1 MKRKL
6 FTLLLAMGLL
16 TAFQTNAQLKVR
28 FLADTSGLAKSGLV
42 KEGFEHDSF
51 PHVKKAGLFN
61 WLSFDKDKLILK
73 TSTARD
79 SMMAGR
85 DYSRDSIQVQKDCLK
100 DANSVFDVTFSGTDS
115 TNFQITP
122 KGGTEVELPY
132 SKGKTKLFRIL
143 KSPSAGAKATLANLF
158 RSPFTD
164 DVAGQAGY
172 LAYVPD
178 SSKTKLDTL
187 HVSVGL
193 AGWDKKKEELSIKY
207 FNEFAF
213 YADTLPLLAQSFQ
226 FASEEPGFK
235 AGRLY
240 RTDSFPYFQ
249 IYHDGD
255 TLIKAG
261 RYYDDEEKTKWNKKG
276 DRTNWGHRT
285 GHEANLNDSVVY
297 SWLDLKLE
305 GNEVLLPGYTKDG
318 KSDSIVNVPLDTL
331 FDVAKCYNT
340 ENSPLKLI
348 MKTLDKD
355 KLDEIK
361 DWNYK
366 DASESDSVIYL
377 KKEGDRLAFT
387 VKFKDSKWTAGEPT
401 AFKYREKDVYYAVDT
416 TFMALLDSVYLR
428 TFKPN
433 EDAKKKIGLPYDSV
447 GARYVYKYDDSWRP
461 LYVKADSVNTQ
472 EEKARKYEYVTAK
485 MLKEKKLLESI
496 KPKVVMTDRTGGEV
510 VKYISPQ
517 PESKE
522 AISLTDNKVDGVE
535 FTISLVDT
543 ILNTKEKW
551 FANNDFKKTNYPNNN
566 KTFEIEDSVEVF
578 EIKDTKDRLLTVLNT
593 AERTFEAPLKNLL
606 VWQNSITDKD
616 DEDDR
621 RESVRQLF
629 AIVRDCN
636 DNTYT
641 FLPVAARYWNDED
654 TKGDTLSFNLAI
666 GRGNEHGAMVSLEGL
681 WRLESSLTHK
691 LVVAD
696 SLSKAEPLKFRLESP
711 FQVVK
716 ELPSN
721 IVTIKNTS
729 GKYYRGNGTTTAYT
743 EQVKHNDIGAQWTA
757 TPSVSGEEITWTFR
771 PTFEK
776 KDLEEEGL
784 PEFVRKAVKVFSKD
798 GEDSI
803 YLEWDKDQK
812 ETVLIESGYGPED
825 FDLYKDFDDAF
836 VDEQA
841 TVTIKSGDKYL
852 SYNDKNAVFYPYATD
867 DDAPDITIHRGAED
881 PDIIGSPYLPVR
893 YYHFSY
899 ENDSKKYYLKE
910 GEAGKIEWDMT
921 EEPSDVHKF
930 YLPTGYDESKVY
942 LHSKQGHLL
951 QVSKDGSRLSFAHT
965 ENIYK
970 TINAIND
977 ATELEPATLQ
987 WTIDKVATD
996 DDWFE
1001 VDADLLLVEGVLAV
1015 SGASETFVGVDAGK
1029 GILSDRK
1036 DKTVVLKLEKDEDQ
1050 PAPQSTVAYSS
1061 SDKRVDYKIRHKE
1074 SDHYL
1079 TYGPAKSVVFSPV
1092 VEGEPKQSFAF
1103 ITEGNGKFSIV
1114 VADNADVFLSSTGL
1128 VLKFTENKDD
1138 RLTFTWEKAED
1149 HGITGIK
1156 VIGASQ
1162 AKVYGVA
1169 GGVKIANASGAV
1181 AVYTVDG
1188 RLVTTQAVTSPDQTV
1203 AVPAG
1208 IYIVKNGANVVKVV
1222 VK

>member
-28 FLADTSGLAKSGLV
+28 FLADTSGLAKTTS
-42 KEGFEHDSF
+42 HANDSF
-51 PHVKKAGLFN
+51 PNEKKAGLFN

-79 SMMAGR
+79 SMMAMNN
-85 DYSRDSIQVQKDCLK
+85 YSRDSIQVQKDRLK
-100 DANSVFDVTFSGTDS
+100 DENSVFDVTFSGTDS
-115 TNFQITP
+115 TSFQITP

-143 KSPSAGAKATLANLF
+143 KSPVPDQTDKKATLANLF

-178 SSKTKLDTL
+178 SSKTELDTL

-261 RYYDDEEKTKWNKKG
+261 RYYNETGWLPVANP
-276 DRTNWGHRT
+276 TNWGHRE

-416 TFMALLDSVYLR
+416 TFMALLDSVYR
-428 TFKPN
+428 GRFKHD
-433 EDAKKKIGLPYDSV
+433 EEAAKRIGLPYDSV

-496 KPKVVMTDRTGGEV
+496 KPKVVMTDRTGDV
-510 VKYISPQ
+510 VKYISSQ
-517 PESKE
+517 PKDKE
-522 AISLTDNKVDGVE
+522 VISLTDRDEGVK
-535 FTISLVDT
+535 FMISLVDT
-543 ILNTKEKW
+543 IRNATEKW
-551 FANNDFKKTNYPNNN
+551 FASSNFDGKKYTNKN

-578 EIKDTKDRLLTVLNT
+578 EIKNTEGHLLTVLDT
-593 AERTFEAPLKNLL
+593 TYRTFDAPLKNLL
-606 VWQNSITDKD
+606 VWQDSIKDKD

-636 DNTYT
+636 DDTYT

-666 GRGNEHGAMVSLEGL
+666 GRENKDGAMVSLEGL

-716 ELPSN
+716 ELPDN
-721 IVTIKNTS
+721 FTIRKTVG
-729 GKYYRGNGTTTAYT
+729 GKYYRGDGSTTAYT
-743 EQVKHNDIGAQWTA
+743 EQVKPNDIGAQWTA
-757 TPSVSGEEITWTFR
+757 KSSVSGEEITWTFR

-776 KDLEEEGL
+776 GDLEKGL
-784 PEFVRKAVKVFSKD
+784 LEFAKKEVTAVKVFSKD
-798 GEDSI
+798 GEDNMY
-803 YLEWDKDQK
+803 YLEWGEDQK
-812 ETVLIESGYGPED
+812 DIVLIEQGYGPEA
-825 FDLYKDFDDAF
+825 FDLYSAQTAF
-836 VDEQA
+836 EWSNNQA
-841 TVTIKSGDKYL
+841 KVTIKSGENYL
-852 SYNDKNAVFYPYATD
+852 SSNDSAVSYIPVEKA
-867 DDAPDITIHRGAED
+867 ITIHQGYTD
-881 PDIIGSPYLPVR
+881 PDIIGSPYSAPR
-893 YYHFSY
+893 YYYFSY
-899 ENDSKKYYLKE
+899 ESDSKDRYYLKE
-910 GEAGKIEWDMT
+910 GKDGKIEWEKT
-921 EEPSDVHKF
+921 ENPGDSHKF
-930 YLPTGYDESKVY
+930 YLPKGYDESKVY

-977 ATELEPATLQ
+977 ATADEPATLQ
-987 WTIDKVATD
+987 WTIAEKATD
-996 DDWFE
+996 EDWFE
-1001 VDADLLLVEGVLAV
+1001 VDADLLLVDGVLAV
-1015 SGASETFVGVDAGK
+1015 SGANETFVGVDAGK

-1036 DKTVVLKLEKDEDQ
+1036 DKTVVLKLEKVGDQ

-1061 SDKRVDYKIRHKE
+1061 SVDRVDYRIRHKD
-1074 SDHYL
+1074 SDHCL
-1079 TYGPAKSVVFSPV
+1079 TYDPAQSVVFSPV
-1092 VEGEPKQSFAF
+1092 VEGEPKQRFAF

>member
-28 FLADTSGLAKSGLV
+28 FLADTSGLAKTSRGN
-42 KEGFEHDSF
+42 DSF

-79 SMMAGR
+79 SMMAENN
-85 DYSRDSIQVQKDCLK
+85 YSRDSIQVQKDRLK

-115 TNFQITP
+115 TNFQITS
-122 KGGTEVELPY
+122 KDGTEVELPY

-143 KSPSAGAKATLANLF
+143 KSPSAGAKAALANLF

-226 FASEEPGFK
+226 FASKDFIP
-235 AGRLY
+235 GRLY

-261 RYYDDEEKTKWNKKG
+261 RYYDDEEKTEWNKKG

-305 GNEVLLPGYTKDG
+305 GNKVWLPGYTTDG
-318 KSDSIVNVPLDTL
+318 KSDSIAKVPLDTL
-331 FDVAKCYNT
+331 FDVAERCNKI
-340 ENSPLKLI
+340 EGAPLKLI
-348 MKTLDKD
+348 MKKLNKD
-355 KLDEIK
+355 ELDEIK
-361 DWNYK
+361 SWNEK
-366 DASESDSVIYL
+366 EKEDSVIFL
-377 KKEGDRLAFT
+377 KKDVDRLAFT

-401 AFKYREKDVYYAVDT
+401 PFKYRDKATKVEKDVYYAVDT
-416 TFMALLDSVYLR
+416 TFMALLDSVYR
-428 TFKPN
+428 GRFKHN
-433 EDAKKKIGLPYDSV
+433 EEAEKKIGLPYDSV
-447 GARYVYKYDDSWRP
+447 GARYVYKDNDDSWRP

-472 EEKARKYEYVTAK
+472 EEKEKKYEYVTAK

-496 KPKVVMTDRTGGEV
+496 KPKVVMTDRTGDV

-517 PESKE
+517 PEDKQV
-522 AISLTDNKVDGVE
+522 ISLTDRDEGVE

-578 EIKDTKDRLLTVLNT
+578 EIKDTEDRLLTVLNT

-606 VWQNSITDKD
+606 VWEDSIK

-716 ELPSN
+716 ELPN
-721 IVTIKNTS
+721 HVTIKNKDD
-729 GKYYRGNGTTTAYT
+729 GRYYRGNEFTAYAYP
-743 EQVKHNDIGAQWTA
+743 EQVKPNDIGAQWTA
-757 TPSVSGEEITWTFR
+757 TPNGSGEETTWTFS
-771 PTFEK
+771 PVFKEG
-776 KDLEEEGL
+776 LEEKVL
-784 PEFVRKAVKVFSKD
+784 HEFAQKQVKVFKD
-798 GEDSI
+798 GENKF
-803 YLEWDKDQK
+803 YLEWKVGEEKDTVL
-812 ETVLIESGYGPED
+812 TVLIDESDPEA
-825 FDLYKDFDDAF
+825 FDLYSGFETQTAF
-836 VDEQA
+836 EWSNNQA
-841 TVTIKSGDKYL
+841 TVTIKSGDNYL
-852 SYNDKNAVFYPYATD
+852 SSNDSAVSYIPVEKA
-867 DDAPDITIHRGAED
+867 ITIHQGDTD
-881 PDIIGSPYLPVR
+881 PDIIGSPYPAPR

-899 ENDSKKYYLKE
+899 ESDSKDKYYLKE
-910 GEAGKIEWDMT
+910 GDNGKIEWDKT
-921 EEPSDVHKF
+921 EEPGDDHKF
-930 YLPTGYDESKVY
+930 YLPTGCDESKVY

-977 ATELEPATLQ
+977 ATAEEPATLQ

-996 DDWFE
+996 EDWFE

-1015 SGASETFVGVDAGK
+1015 SGASETFVGRDAADGK
-1029 GILSDRK
+1029 GILSDLK
-1036 DKTVVLKLEKDEDQ
+1036 DKTVVLKLEKVGDQ

-1061 SDKRVDYKIRHKE
+1061 SVNRVDYRIRHKD

-1092 VEGEPKQSFAF
+1092 VEDEPNQRFAF
-1103 ITEGNGKFSIV
+1103 KTDGNGKFSIV

-1128 VLKFTENKDD
+1128 VLNFTENKDD